1 METDVITLSG
11 LRVHG
16 RHGVFDHE
24 REAGQDFIVDVAL
37 DVPIAEAAAT
47 DDLERTVD
55 YGALA
60 DTLADIVS
68 GEPCNLIETLAERL
82 AAACPEDERV
92 RRATVTV
99 HKPQAPIAHQFA
111 DGSVTVER
119 ARPAAHPEGERR

>member
-1 METDVITLSG
+1 MSTDVITLSG

-37 DVPIAEAAAT
+37 ATSTAKAAAT
-47 DDLERTVD
+47 DDLQHTVD
-55 YGALA
+55 YGTLA

-82 AAACPEDERV
+82 AAACLEDGRVERA
-92 RRATVTV
+92 RVTV
-99 HKPQAPIAHQFA
+99 HKPQAPIAQRFT
-111 DGSVTVER
+111 DVSVTIER
-119 ARPAAHPEGERR
+119 SRER

>member
-82 AAACPEDERV
+82 AAACLEDERV

-111 DGSVTVER
+111 DVSVTVER